1 MTVQIEQLLLK
12 NYRNYKEL
20 HLEFSPNLNV
30 IHGMNGQGKT
40 NILEAIFVA
49 GFGSSFR
56 TKRDKELI
64 NKDATE
70 TYVRA
75 DLNKS
80 YGDYTIEYTLKKD
93 LKKEIKINKNHLR
106 KRSDL
111 FGHLNIVVFSPEDLK
126 LIKEGP
132 SERRRFIDREIS
144 NLKKKYCVDLI
155 EYYRIL
161 GQRNAL
167 IKQSRYG
174 KSHLDMISIWDEQL
188 ATVGTSI
195 ILERQ
200 SFIEKLDKVS
210 YDLHLKITE
219 EKEEIKLKYLPNI
232 KVNSFEYDK
241 IYMEFIS
248 RLTQQLSNDID
259 KGFTT
264 VGPHRDDLDITVN
277 DIDVKTYG
285 SQGQQRTAA
294 LSLKLSEIEII
305 YDEIGEYPVLLLDD
319 VMSELDKK
327 RQNDLLKSLK
337 SLQTIITI
345 TDTDS
350 IIEDYLSEAKV
361 IKIHDGKVI

>member
-1 MTVQIEQLLLK
+1 MHINQLILK
-12 NYRNYKEL
+12 DYRNYQDL
-20 HLEFSPNLNV
+20 DLNFSENLNV
-30 IHGMNGQGKT
+30 IYGMNGQGKT

-64 NKDATE
+64 NSASTE
-70 TYVRA
+70 TYIRA
-75 DLNKS
+75 ELSKS

-93 LKKEIKINKNHLR
+93 LKKEIKVNKNHLK
-106 KRSDL
+106 KRSEL
-111 FGHLNIVVFSPEDLK
+111 FGHLNVVVFSPEDLK

-144 NLKKKYCVDLI
+144 NLKKIYCADLI
-155 EYYRIL
+155 EYHRIL
-161 GQRNAL
+161 SQRNAL
-167 IKQSRYG
+167 IKKSRHKQSN
-174 KSHLDMISIWDEQL
+174 LDMISIWDEQL
-188 ATVGTSI
+188 ASVGTSLM
-195 ILERQ
+195 LERKA
-200 SFIEKLDKVS
+200 FIEKLNEVS
-210 YDLHLKITE
+210 YKLHLQITE

-232 KVNSFEYDK
+232 KVNSAEYDK
-241 IYMEFIS
+241 IYMEFLNK
-248 RLTQQLSNDID
+248 LTQQLSNDVD
-259 KGFTT
+259 KGYTT
-264 VGPHRDDLDITVN
+264 VGPHRDDLDIRVN
-277 DIDVKTYG
+277 GIDVKTYG

-345 TDTDS
+345 TDTES
-350 IIEDYLSEAKV
+350 IIDAYLEEANV
-361 IKIHDGKVI
+361 IKIHNGQVI

>member
-1 MTVQIEQLLLK
+1 LHINQLILK
-12 NYRNYKEL
+12 DYRNYQDL
-20 HLEFSPNLNV
+20 DLNFSENLNV
-30 IHGMNGQGKT
+30 IYGMNGQGKT

-64 NKDATE
+64 NSASTE
-70 TYVRA
+70 TYIRA
-75 DLNKS
+75 ELSKS

-93 LKKEIKINKNHLR
+93 LKKEIKVNKNHLK
-106 KRSDL
+106 KRSEL
-111 FGHLNIVVFSPEDLK
+111 FGHLNVVVFSPEDLK

-144 NLKKKYCVDLI
+144 NLKKKYCADLI
-155 EYYRIL
+155 EYHRIL
-161 GQRNAL
+161 SQRNAL
-167 IKQSRYG
+167 IKKSRHKQSN
-174 KSHLDMISIWDEQL
+174 LDMISIWDEQL
-188 ATVGTSI
+188 ASVGTSLM
-195 ILERQ
+195 LERKA
-200 SFIEKLDKVS
+200 FIEKLNEVS
-210 YDLHLKITE
+210 YKLHLQITE

-232 KVNSFEYDK
+232 KVNSAEYDK
-241 IYMEFIS
+241 IYMEFLNK
-248 RLTQQLSNDID
+248 LTQQLSNDVD
-259 KGFTT
+259 KGYTT
-264 VGPHRDDLDITVN
+264 VGPHRDDLDIRVN
-277 DIDVKTYG
+277 GIDVKTYG

-345 TDTDS
+345 TDTES
-350 IIEDYLSEAKV
+350 IIDAYLEEANV
-361 IKIHDGKVI
+361 IKIHNGQVI

>member
-1 MTVQIEQLLLK
+1 MHINQLILK
-12 NYRNYKEL
+12 DYRNYQDL
-20 HLEFSPNLNV
+20 DLNFSENLNV
-30 IHGMNGQGKT
+30 IYGMNGQGKT

-64 NKDATE
+64 NSASTE
-70 TYVRA
+70 TYIRA
-75 DLNKS
+75 ELSKS

-93 LKKEIKINKNHLR
+93 LKKEIKVNKNHLK
-106 KRSDL
+106 KRSEL
-111 FGHLNIVVFSPEDLK
+111 FGHLNVVVFSPEDLK

-144 NLKKKYCVDLI
+144 NLKKKYCADLI
-155 EYYRIL
+155 EYHRIL
-161 GQRNAL
+161 SQRNAL
-167 IKQSRYG
+167 IKKSRY
-174 KSHLDMISIWDEQL
+174 KQSNLDMISIWDEQL
-188 ATVGTSI
+188 ASVGTSLM
-195 ILERQ
+195 LERKT
-200 SFIEKLDKVS
+200 FIEKLNEVS
-210 YDLHLKITE
+210 YKLHLQITE

-232 KVNSFEYDK
+232 KVNSAEYDK
-241 IYMEFIS
+241 IYMEFLNK
-248 RLTQQLSNDID
+248 LTQQLSNDVD
-259 KGFTT
+259 KGYTT
-264 VGPHRDDLDITVN
+264 VGPHRDDLDIRVN
-277 DIDVKTYG
+277 GIDVKTYG

-350 IIEDYLSEAKV
+350 IIDAYLEEANV
-361 IKIHDGKVI
+361 IKVHSGQVI

>member
-1 MTVQIEQLLLK
+1 MHINQLILK
-12 NYRNYKEL
+12 DYRNYQDL
-20 HLEFSPNLNV
+20 DLNFSENLNV
-30 IHGMNGQGKT
+30 IYGMNGQGKT

-64 NKDATE
+64 NSASTE
-70 TYVRA
+70 TYIRA
-75 DLNKS
+75 ELSKS

-93 LKKEIKINKNHLR
+93 LKKEIKVNKNHLK
-106 KRSDL
+106 KRSEL
-111 FGHLNIVVFSPEDLK
+111 FGHLNVVVFSPEDLK

-144 NLKKKYCVDLI
+144 NLKKKYCADLI
-155 EYYRIL
+155 EYHRIL
-161 GQRNAL
+161 SQRNAL
-167 IKQSRYG
+167 IKKSRHKQSN
-174 KSHLDMISIWDEQL
+174 LDMISIWDEQL
-188 ATVGTSI
+188 ASVGTSLM
-195 ILERQ
+195 LERKA
-200 SFIEKLDKVS
+200 FIEKLNEVS
-210 YDLHLKITE
+210 YKLHLQITE

-232 KVNSFEYDK
+232 KVNSAEYDK
-241 IYMEFIS
+241 IYMEFLNK
-248 RLTQQLSNDID
+248 LTQQLSNDVD
-259 KGFTT
+259 KGYTT
-264 VGPHRDDLDITVN
+264 VGPHRDDLDIRVN
-277 DIDVKTYG
+277 GIDVKTYG

-345 TDTDS
+345 TDTES
-350 IIEDYLSEAKV
+350 IIDAYLKEANV
-361 IKIHDGKVI
+361 IKIHNGQVI

>member
-1 MTVQIEQLLLK
+1 MHINQLILK
-12 NYRNYKEL
+12 DYRNYQDL
-20 HLEFSPNLNV
+20 DLNFSENLNV
-30 IHGMNGQGKT
+30 IYGMNGQGKT

-64 NKDATE
+64 NSASTE
-70 TYVRA
+70 TYIRA
-75 DLNKS
+75 ELSKS

-93 LKKEIKINKNHLR
+93 LKKEIKVNKNHLK
-106 KRSDL
+106 KRSEL
-111 FGHLNIVVFSPEDLK
+111 FGHLNVVVFSPEDLK

-144 NLKKKYCVDLI
+144 NLKKKYCADLI
-155 EYYRIL
+155 EYHRIL
-161 GQRNAL
+161 SQRNAL
-167 IKQSRYG
+167 IKKSRHKQSN
-174 KSHLDMISIWDEQL
+174 LDMISIWDEQL
-188 ATVGTSI
+188 ASVGTSLM
-195 ILERQ
+195 LERKA
-200 SFIEKLDKVS
+200 FIEKLNEVS
-210 YDLHLKITE
+210 YKLHLQITE

-232 KVNSFEYDK
+232 KVNSAEYDK
-241 IYMEFIS
+241 IYMEFLNK
-248 RLTQQLSNDID
+248 LTQQLSNDVD
-259 KGFTT
+259 KGYTT
-264 VGPHRDDLDITVN
+264 VGPHRDDLDIRVN
-277 DIDVKTYG
+277 GIDVKTYG

-345 TDTDS
+345 TDTES
-350 IIEDYLSEAKV
+350 IIDAYLEEANV
-361 IKIHDGKVI
+361 IKIHNGQVI